1 MASNVSVPFEMLN
14 GDEQLELPKPDPLL
28 DRKISSFTEFGT
40 RIKWCLTHNDD
51 IMTMRDLT
59 RRTGMELLRIPN
71 FGRKSL
77 REIEQVLEDYGLSL
91 HDPDKHDGTMP
102 LPFPSMHERLSRIE
116 QRLDALERHPLLR
129 VVGQMR

>member
-1 MASNVSVPFEMLN
+1 MSVPLEMLN
-14 GDEQLELPKPDPLL
+14 GDEQLELLKPDPLL
-28 DRKISSFTEFGT
+28 DREINSFMEFGA
-40 RIKWCLTHNDD
+40 RIKWCMQYDS
-51 IMTMRDLT
+51 IMTMRNLT
-59 RRTGMELLRIPN
+59 RRTGQELLRIPN

-77 REIEQVLEDYGLSL
+77 HEIEQVLEDYGLSL
-91 HDPDKHDGTMP
+91 HNPDKHDGTMP